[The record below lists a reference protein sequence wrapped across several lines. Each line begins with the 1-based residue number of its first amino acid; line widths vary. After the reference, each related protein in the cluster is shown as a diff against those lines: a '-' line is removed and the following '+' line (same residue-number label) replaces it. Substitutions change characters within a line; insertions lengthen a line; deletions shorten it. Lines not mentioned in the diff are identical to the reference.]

1 MSKENVRKFYE
12 VLSKDADLQ
21 RRFREKNEL
30 LSGKYRDGAPGDERL
45 EGLFLKEILP
55 VAREAGF
62 EFSFQELQEYSADSK
77 MTGELMDE
85 ELAAV
90 AGGGNLCVCVVGGYG
105 TIGDVAIGCAMYG
118 GAESSTFFCFCF
130 MGGGGGLK

>member
-21 RRFREKNEL
+21 RTFREKAES
-30 LSGKYRDGAPGDERL
+30 LSKKYGNGAVGDEHF
-45 EGLFLKEILP
+45 EDLFLKEVLP

-62 EFSFQELQEYSADSK
+62 EFSFQELQEYAAESK
-77 MTGELMDE
+77 TKGELMDE

-90 AGGGNLCVCVVGGYG
+90 AGGGDLCVCVVTGFGSFGDLKIVCVLCGG
-105 TIGDVAIGCAMYG
+105 TVSKDL
-118 GAESSTFFCFCF
+118 FCVCII
-130 MGGGGGLK
+130 GGGGGLK